1 MNRADF
7 TKKYLIIFALILLL
21 LCPCFGNI
29 GCTKKEED
37 SAQQV
42 FGVWWWN
49 NRLDSD
55 IYLDF
60 AVDNGVNEV
69 YYYDSSLSTT
79 SSSFIDKAK
88 SKNVKVYWL
97 IGDVEYLRNRQELFD
112 KLDQFVDYN
121 NNNPS
126 YAYDGIHLDIEPHQ
140 DDYFDIDRTMLI
152 YNLIDIAYAL
162 KQNYP
167 QIQFDYDLPFWLE
180 DEIDY
185 NGQIKPAYAHMIDI
199 ADRIF
204 LMSYRDSAEAMLDI
218 SSEELEY
225 AKNVNKPIILG
236 AETAETSETE
246 SVSYFEEGKMF
257 MQNELEKVK
266 LALPKNCGISVHHIL
281 SWYELRD

>member
-21 LCPCFGNI
+21 LCTCFGNI

-37 SAQQV
+37 NAQQV

-112 KLDQFVDYN
+112 KVDQFVDYN

-140 DDYFDIDRTMLI
+140 DDYFDRDRTMLI

-180 DEIDY
+180 DEIEY
-185 NGQIKPAYAHMIDI
+185 NGQTKPAYAHMIDI

-236 AETAETSETE
+236 AETAESSETE
-246 SVSYFEEGKMF
+246 SVSYFEEGKIF

>member
-21 LCPCFGNI
+21 LCTCFGNI
-29 GCTKKEED
+29 GCTKKED
-37 SAQQV
+37 DNAQQV

-121 NNNPS
+121 NNNSS

-246 SVSYFEEGKMF
+246 SVSYFEEGKIF

>member
-21 LCPCFGNI
+21 LCTCFGNI

-37 SAQQV
+37 NAQQV

-121 NNNPS
+121 NNNSS

-246 SVSYFEEGKMF
+246 SVSYFEEGKIF
-257 MQNELEKVK
+257 MQNQLEKVK

>member
-21 LCPCFGNI
+21 LCTCFGNI
-29 GCTKKEED
+29 GCTKKEGD
-37 SAQQV
+37 KAQQV

-97 IGDVEYLRNRQELFD
+97 IGDVEYLRDRQELFD
-112 KLDQFVDYN
+112 KVDQFVDYN

-180 DEIDY
+180 DEIEF
-185 NGQIKPAYAHMIDI
+185 NQKP
-199 ADRIF
+199 
-204 LMSYRDSAEAMLDI
+204 
-218 SSEELEY
+218 
-225 AKNVNKPIILG
+225 N
-236 AETAETSETE
+236 
-246 SVSYFEEGKMF
+246 
-257 MQNELEKVK
+257 
-266 LALPKNCGISVHHIL
+266 
-281 SWYELRD
+281 

>member
-21 LCPCFGNI
+21 LCTCFGNI

-37 SAQQV
+37 NAQQV

-121 NNNPS
+121 NNNSS

-246 SVSYFEEGKMF
+246 SVSYFEEGKIF

>member
-21 LCPCFGNI
+21 LCTCFGNI

-37 SAQQV
+37 NAQQV

-121 NNNPS
+121 NNNSS

-218 SSEELEY
+218 ASEELEY

-246 SVSYFEEGKMF
+246 SVSYFEEGKIF

>member
-21 LCPCFGNI
+21 LCTCFGNI

-37 SAQQV
+37 NAQQV

-97 IGDVEYLRNRQELFD
+97 IGDVEYLRDRQKLFN
-112 KLDQFVDYN
+112 KIDQFVDYN

-140 DDYFDIDRTMLI
+140 DDYFDRDRTMLI

-246 SVSYFEEGKMF
+246 IVSYFEEGKIF

-266 LALPKNCGISVHHIL
+266 LALPKNCGISIHHIL

>member
-7 TKKYLIIFALILLL
+7 TKKYLIFFALILLL
-21 LCPCFGNI
+21 LCTCFGNI

-37 SAQQV
+37 NAQQV

-49 NRLDSD
+49 NRLNSD

-246 SVSYFEEGKMF
+246 SVSYFEEGKIF
-257 MQNELEKVK
+257 MQNELGQVK